1 MSKRTKEQISYNM
14 SRIRS
19 NGTAIEK
26 KLGKAIWAAGLRY
39 RKNYKKVEGK
49 PDFVITKHQVVVF
62 CDSSFWHGYKNM
74 TTKRHNFK
82 SNKEFWVNKISRNI
96 KRDKEVNRILRRE
109 GWKVFRFWDFQ
120 IQKDVNKC
128 VEKVLTTIKK

>member
-26 KLGKAIWAAGLRY
+26 KLGKAIWTAGLRY
-39 RKNYKKVEGK
+39 RKNYKKVKGK
-49 PDFVITKHQVVVF
+49 PDFVITKHQVVIF

-82 SNKEFWVNKISRNI
+82 SNEEFWVNKILRNI